1 MTADYIGGK
10 GGGGGGGG
18 GGGRNRLE
26 PWVHGVWDQV
36 PCVALTIT
44 MKLIIFMQFVS
55 VLKGG
60 GGYIPPPP
68 PPLPFPV
75 TPCALVSK
83 FLPTEKM

>member
-10 GGGGGGGG
+10 

-44 MKLIIFMQFVS
+44 MKLIIFMQFVF

-60 GGYIPPPP
+60 GGGGGGGDISP